1 MRRRRALSEKKLLGT
16 DTARTLLP
24 GLAVPSDDEAL
35 MLWLIKV
42 LRRVKL
48 WPGTGDLAFL
58 QELQGKTYAQIGADA
73 RAKVLVL
80 AWRYRAQL
88 GERLRRKLKPVFER

>member
-1 MRRRRALSEKKLLGT
+1 MPRRRALSEKKLLGT

-42 LRRVKL
+42 L
-48 WPGTGDLAFL
+48 
-58 QELQGKTYAQIGADA
+58 QELQGNTYAQIGADA